1 MPRPFIAA
9 LLALAFPA
17 AAIAAPPNACDLL
30 TQDEVNAIAERKVE
44 RVQPQKSGNPSEC
57 GYIDSRK
64 GAVLVLTVREV
75 QYAVKD
81 EMNVEMQNLE
91 KIYRAK
97 AKPVDAVGDAAYWLP
112 VNSQLGFRKGK
123 TIVTVRFSTP
133 KNQNAI
139 DTAQV
144 ARVIETRLAT
154 LPK

>member
-1 MPRPFIAA
+1 MTRTV
-9 LLALAFPA
+9 LLAFLALPA
-17 AAIAAPPNACDLL
+17 AALAAPPNACDLL
-30 TQDEVNAIAERKVE
+30 TQEEINLVAERKVE
-44 RVQPQKSGNPSEC
+44 LVQQQKSGNPSEC
-57 GYIDSRK
+57 GYLDARK

-75 QYAVKD
+75 QYAVKE

-97 AKPVDAVGDAAYWLP
+97 SKPIDAVGDAAYWLP

-133 KNQNAI
+133 KNQNAV

-144 ARVIETRLAT
+144 ARVAETRLANV
-154 LPK
+154 PK

>member
-1 MPRPFIAA
+1 MSRTLILAV
-9 LLALAFPA
+9 LALPA
-17 AAIAAPPNACDLL
+17 AALAAPPNACDLL
-30 TQDEVNAIAERKVE
+30 KEEEINLVAERKVE

-57 GYIDSRK
+57 GYLDARK

-75 QYAVKD
+75 QYAVKE
-81 EMNVEMQNLE
+81 EMNVEIQNLE

-97 AKPVDAVGDAAYWLP
+97 SKPVDAVGDAAYWLST
-112 VNSQLGFRKGK
+112 NSQLGFRKGK
-123 TIVTVRFSTP
+123 TIVTVRFATP

-144 ARVIETRLAT
+144 ARVIEARLDN

>member
-1 MPRPFIAA
+1 MSRTLILAV
-9 LLALAFPA
+9 LALPA
-17 AAIAAPPNACDLL
+17 AALAAPPNACDLL
-30 TQDEVNAIAERKVE
+30 QQEEINLVAERKVE

-57 GYIDSRK
+57 GYLDARK

-81 EMNVEMQNLE
+81 EMNVEVHNLE

-97 AKPVDAVGDAAYWLP
+97 SKPIDAVGDAAYWLP
-112 VNSQLGFRKGK
+112 INSQLGFRKGK

-139 DTAQV
+139 DTAQI
-144 ARVIETRLAT
+144 ARVVETRLGS